1 MVCYGIF
8 WSGQFART
16 KCIHKTLYLL
26 AFRRNISIVAM
37 ATWVLE
43 TKRKILYLFSQRK
56 IQSLDFLMNLLNA
69 YNE

>member
-1 MVCYGIF
+1 
-8 WSGQFART
+8 
-16 KCIHKTLYLL
+16 
-26 AFRRNISIVAM
+26 M

-43 TKRKILYLFSQRK
+43 TKRKILNLFSQRK